1 MRIILCDMYCAKIII
16 SYPIYCSS
24 QLHNT
29 GIMAAHMAWL
39 LNVSHMF
46 MHLNIWSQSGNSV

>member
-1 MRIILCDMYCAKIII
+1 MYCAKVII

-24 QLHNT
+24 QLHNN
-29 GIMAAHMAWL
+29 GIMNAHIARL

-46 MHLNIWSQSGNSV
+46 MCLNIWSQSGSSV